1 MRNQKESVTYVINR
15 GWRPHGPP
23 ILDPL
28 LCQQAFHEICEWPR
42 YQRTPLHSLHAVAA
56 EQGINLLLYKD
67 ESPRFD
73 LGSFKA
79 LGAPYALAK
88 VLSRIA
94 RNHGKDVTPR
104 DCFDKPSY
112 GVGKLT
118 AVCATDGNHGRALA
132 WACSEFGC
140 NCRVY
145 APSFVSAFRRNE
157 IERYGAHMTVMAGD
171 YDDVAARAEHEA
183 KRNKWLLISDVGVR
197 RDSISALVMR
207 GYGVVAYEVLSD
219 SDLAI
224 THCFLQAGG
233 GGFASTM
240 AEILCLSGQRYPPRI
255 IVVEPET
262 AAGFFISASN
272 SYLTPAQGS
281 LKTIAGGLSVRN
293 PSPIAWRILR
303 SKGFAFMTVN
313 DGQILEA
320 LRRLAK
326 TGITA
331 GETGAAGFA
340 GFIAAANDLRFC
352 AELDLNT
359 KSNVLVVGTEGATDP
374 DIYRHLI
381 S

>member
-1 MRNQKESVTYVINR
+1 MTYFINR
-15 GWRPHGPP
+15 AWRPSSVP

-28 LCQQAFHEICEWPR
+28 LCQQAFHEIREWPR
-42 YQRTPLHSLHAVAA
+42 YEQTPLHSLHAVAA
-56 EQGINLLLYKD
+56 EQAINLLLYKD
-67 ESPRFD
+67 EGHRFG

-94 RNHGKDVTPR
+94 RNHGKVVTPR
-104 DCFDKPSY
+104 DCFDKPGY

-145 APSFVSAFRRNE
+145 VPSFVSAFRRRE
-157 IERYGAHMTVMAGD
+157 IERFGAHVTVMAGD
-171 YDDVAARAEHEA
+171 YDDVAAVAEHEA
-183 KRNKWLLISDVGVR
+183 ARNKWLLISDVGVR
-197 RDSISALVMR
+197 RNSIPALVMR
-207 GYGVVAYEVLSD
+207 GYGVIVYEVLRD
-219 SDLAI
+219 IDFAI

-240 AEILCLSGQRYPPRI
+240 AELLCSPEQRQPPKI

-262 AAGFFISASN
+262 AAGLFISALN
-272 SYLTPAQGS
+272 SSLTPAEGS
-281 LKTIAGGLSVRN
+281 LKTIAGGLSVRT

-303 SKGFAFMTVN
+303 RKGLAFMTVN
-313 DGQILEA
+313 DAQILAA

-326 TGITA
+326 VGITA

-340 GFIAAANDLRFC
+340 GFIAAAGDLTLR
-352 AELDLNT
+352 AELNLNT
-359 KSNVLVVGTEGATDP
+359 KSNILVIGTEGATDP
-374 DIYRHLI
+374 HIYQRLI
-381 S
+381 L